1 MTILLFI
8 TSVFY
13 MKLVKEEDFQNKS
26 KHILYIQQLSFYL
39 IQLSGEQ
46 QRVAI
51 ARALSYNVDLLI
63 ADEPTAHTLYYF
75 YSRT

>member
-13 MKLVKEEDFQNKS
+13 MKLVTEEGFQNKS
-26 KHILYIQQLSFYL
+26 KHILY

-51 ARALSYNVDLLI
+51 ARALSYNVDLLM

-75 YSRT
+75 YSLTQISDIP